1 MLGGDTFFSLIG
13 MTGVY
18 LAALAIMPATMA
30 LFLGVEFFDPIA
42 VLIILGELIVIPIVV
57 SRILLVTR
65 LSQRIERWRGTIV
78 NWCFFVVLFTII
90 GVNQSAFFG
99 ELNILLRIGAVAIA
113 ITFVLGYA
121 IELIARALH
130 VRRETT
136 ISMILMGSM
145 KNYGLASGILLALF
159 SERAT
164 IPPSIFVVFSIL
176 HVIWLGFQ
184 FRKPG

>member
-1 MLGGDTFFSLIG
+1 MLGGDAFFSLIG

-18 LAALAIMPATMA
+18 LAALAVMPVTMA
-30 LFLGVEFFDPIA
+30 LFFGVGFFDPVS

-57 SRILLVTR
+57 SRILLVTG
-65 LSQRIERWRGTIV
+65 LSQRIEKWRGTIV
-78 NWCFFVVLFTII
+78 NWSFFLVLFTII

-99 ELNILLRIGAVAIA
+99 EINVLLRIGAVAIV

-121 IELIARALH
+121 IELVARAMH
-130 VRRETT
+130 VRRKTT

-145 KNYGLASGILLALF
+145 KNYGLASGILLTLF
-159 SERAT
+159 SERAA
-164 IPPSIFVVFSIL
+164 IPTSIFAVFSIL
-176 HVIWLGFQ
+176 HVVWLGFQ